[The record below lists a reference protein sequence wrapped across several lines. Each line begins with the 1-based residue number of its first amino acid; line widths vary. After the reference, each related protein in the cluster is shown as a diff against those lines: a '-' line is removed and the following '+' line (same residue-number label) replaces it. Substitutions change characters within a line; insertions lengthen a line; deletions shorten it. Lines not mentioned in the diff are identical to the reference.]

1 MGLAEPEKLDQALVE
16 VLHHRNGNRR
26 APSHTEEVE
35 GRGCRFESGLGTR
48 TPCRLASGRR
58 RRRRRRY
65 ASSLHEPR
73 NLNEAVVCSSR
84 AAMAEKLKCASIF
97 QPPMCKPRRA

>member
-35 GRGCRFESGLGTR
+35 GRGCRFESGLGT
-48 TPCRLASGRR
+48 PCRLASGG

-65 ASSLHEPR
+65 ASSLHESR